1 MVGINSHFREDGKEE
16 EVGINSH
23 FQYVIDTDDLIESME
38 NRAIKKI
45 FANDG
50 EAYFR
55 NLEKKTAL
63 WLESSVDN
71 TIISTGGGFYR
82 QENLKNIGTVIYLK
96 SSFDGILKRIKKA
109 PNAKNKLKK
118 RPLLQNKKE
127 AMKLYDTRVKEY
139 ERVADIIVDVENRDL
154 ETYSKRDFRTDKMK
168 IIYTKDKEFKT
179 EFENILKRAKSDI
192 KGVSKIVE
200 NIIDEIVEDGNEALK
215 RHIEKFDKWIV
226 KSDDELLISQDSMKK
241 AYETLDE
248 SLKKSLHIA
257 YERIKA
263 YHEKQLPKSWIDFEE
278 NGTILGQ
285 KVTAVD
291 RAGLYIPGG
300 KAAYPSSLL
309 MNAIPAKVAGVKEIV
324 VCTPTPNNEVN
335 ELLLAACH
343 LCGVSKVYKVG
354 GASAI
359 AAMAYGTKQFLK

>member
-1 MVGINSHFREDGKEE
+1 MKKNNIILIGFMGVGKGTVARAMVKEVQEVGLASHFRMGGKEEVCGNGTLVPYKNKAGTEVPVPNDEKE

-45 FANDG
+45 FAVDG

-154 ETYSKRDFRTDKMK
+154 K
-168 IIYTKDKEFKT
+168 
-179 EFENILKRAKSDI
+179 L
-192 KGVSKIVE
+192 
-200 NIIDEIVEDGNEALK
+200 
-215 RHIEKFDKWIV
+215 IV
-226 KSDDELLISQDSMKK
+226 KE
-241 AYETLDE
+241 
-248 SLKKSLHIA
+248 
-257 YERIKA
+257 
-263 YHEKQLPKSWIDFEE
+263 
-278 NGTILGQ
+278 ILGQ
-285 KVTAVD
+285 IK
-291 RAGLYIPGG
+291 
-300 KAAYPSSLL
+300 
-309 MNAIPAKVAGVKEIV
+309 
-324 VCTPTPNNEVN
+324 
-335 ELLLAACH
+335 
-343 LCGVSKVYKVG
+343 
-354 GASAI
+354 
-359 AAMAYGTKQFLK
+359 